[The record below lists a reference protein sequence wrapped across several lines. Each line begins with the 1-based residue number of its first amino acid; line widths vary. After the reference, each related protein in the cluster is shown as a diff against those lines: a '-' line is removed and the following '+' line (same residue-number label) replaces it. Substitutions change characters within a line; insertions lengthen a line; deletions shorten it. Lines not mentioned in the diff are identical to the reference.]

1 MRRACT
7 EVDSTAQPGS
17 GPWHGV
23 APAGALRRWQRLA
36 LGCGLAAAL
45 VLAGCGSAPPAP
57 AMDTLPVAPASAAPV
72 AFGLMPGDEIEVKV
86 PDAAQYD
93 QIVRVRPDGKVAL
106 QVIGTVHVQ
115 GRSPEDVQAEVRER
129 YGRAAGGKLRRE
141 YLLQANDE
149 IDVKFPYQPAFNEQ
163 LRVRPDGKIQ
173 LQLVGAV
180 QAEGL
185 SPEALRDELRRRYA
199 QHLRVPELSVILR
212 SASSQAVQTDAGPGR
227 AGLSRLEPVV
237 MVRAFQA
244 PQVYVTGEAAR
255 PGMLPFVPGMTLMQ
269 AMAQAGGHLPTADVS
284 QLVLVR
290 RGAAGQAEVIRPGL
304 PSRYLSAPDRDVVL
318 QPFDIVLLPPSRI
331 AELGQTLDQYLF
343 KILPPLRNSS
353 FGFVYDLNVKD

>member
-1 MRRACT
+1 MKAGRTSGWTWASAWWMRAMAAWVSLVLVGCAGT
-7 EVDSTAQPGS
+7 
-17 GPWHGV
+17 
-23 APAGALRRWQRLA
+23 PAGPELA
-36 LGCGLAAAL
+36 
-45 VLAGCGSAPPAP
+45 S
-57 AMDTLPVAPASAAPV
+57 LPVAPAASAPV
-72 AFGLMPGDEIEVKV
+72 AFALMPGDELELKV
-86 PDAAQYD
+86 PDAPLYD

-129 YGRAAGGKLRRE
+129 YARAAGGQQRRE

-149 IDVKFPYQPAFNEQ
+149 IDIKFPYQPAFNEQ

-173 LQLVGAV
+173 MQLIGTV

-185 SPEALRDELRRRYA
+185 SPEALRDELRKRYA

-212 SASSQAVQTDAGPGR
+212 SASSQMVQTDAGPGR

-237 MVRAFQA
+237 MVRAFQS
-244 PQVYVTGEAAR
+244 PQVFVTGEAAR
-255 PGMLPFVPGMTLMQ
+255 PGMLPHLPGMTLMQ
-269 AMAQAGGHLPTADVS
+269 ALAQAGGHLPTADVS
-284 QLVLVR
+284 QLVVVR
-290 RGAAGQAEVIRPGL
+290 RGAGGQAEVIRPQL
-304 PSRYLSAPDRDVVL
+304 SSRYLSAPDRDVVL

-331 AELGQTLDQYLF
+331 AELGQRLDQYLF

-353 FGFVYDLNVKD
+353 FGFVYDLNVRD